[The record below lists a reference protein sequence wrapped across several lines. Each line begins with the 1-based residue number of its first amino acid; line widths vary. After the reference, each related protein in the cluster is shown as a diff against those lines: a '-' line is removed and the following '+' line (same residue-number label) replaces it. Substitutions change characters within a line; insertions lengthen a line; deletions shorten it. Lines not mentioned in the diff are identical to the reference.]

1 MIVDLLFIPAVVMIL
16 GAFILPL
23 LPEKTRSSAFLVF
36 PLIALVSLWQYPN
49 DFAMTLAFGNY
60 ELVPVAVDSLS
71 RVFGIAFALVA
82 IIGGV
87 YALHLKDVG
96 QQSSA
101 LVYAGGALGV
111 TFAGDY
117 FTFLVFWELM
127 AVSSVYLIWA
137 RKTEETDRAGMRYL
151 LMHMFGGGLLMA
163 GILWHVSDTGS
174 LLIES
179 LPYEFTYPSVL
190 MLLGIAVNAAV
201 PPLHAWLSDAYPKA
215 TITGAIFMC
224 AITTKS
230 AVYVLI
236 RLFPEWSVLIWVGVM
251 MGIYGTIFALITNDI
266 RQILSYSIISQIG
279 YMVAGTGIG
288 SEIALNAATAHA
300 VNNVLFKSLLF
311 MGAGAVIY
319 ATGRSKLTELGGL
332 ASKMKAVVALYI
344 VGGLAVSGAPLFNGF
359 TSKTMVIEAAGE
371 AHLEWVMLLL
381 TIASIGSFL
390 HSGLRLP
397 YFTWFSEAKEEITD
411 LKPIPKNMIAG
422 MGIGAFF
429 CILIGVYPDL
439 LYNQLPY
446 PVEFQPYSVYT
457 LVEMVQILTFAFI
470 GFWLFRSKFAGTD
483 KILLDTDWFYRK
495 ARPLTERLLVTD
507 IDKFYGYAEDA
518 TLWMA
523 RFLTRQF
530 RDPLVWLNPFTD
542 TQQESAKYSH
552 AVEVVMSFIL
562 LSFIIF
568 AVVYFI

>member
-1 MIVDLLFIPAVVMIL
+1 MIADLLFIPAVVMIL

-49 DFAMTLAFGNY
+49 DFTMSLSFGAY
-60 ELVPVAVDSLS
+60 ELVPVYVDALS
-71 RVFGIAFALVA
+71 RVFGIAFSLVT

-117 FTFLVFWELM
+117 FTLFVFWELM
-127 AVSSVYLIWA
+127 AVSSTYLIWA

-151 LMHMFGGGLLMA
+151 IVHMFGGGLLMA
-163 GILWHVSDTGS
+163 GILLHFSYTGS

-179 LPYEFTYPSVL
+179 LPYRFTLPSTL

-201 PPLHAWLSDAYPKA
+201 PPLHAWLADAYPKA

-230 AVYVLI
+230 AVYVMI
-236 RLFPEWSVLIWVGVM
+236 RLFPEWSILIWVGVM
-251 MGIYGTIFALITNDI
+251 MGIYGTIFALISNDI
-266 RQILSYSIISQIG
+266 RQILSYSIVSQIG
-279 YMVAGTGIG
+279 YMIAGVGIG
-288 SEIALNAATAHA
+288 SEMALNASAAHA

-332 ASKMKAVVALYI
+332 ANKMKAVVALYL

-359 TSKTMVIEAAGE
+359 TSKTMVVSAAGE
-371 AHLEWVMLLL
+371 AHLEWAMLLL
-381 TIASIGSFL
+381 TLASIGSFL
-390 HSGLRLP
+390 HSGLKLP
-397 YFTWFSEAKEEITD
+397 YFTWFGEAKKDITD

-429 CILIGVYPDL
+429 CILIGLYPNA
-439 LYNQLPY
+439 LYNQLPF
-446 PVEFQPYSVYT
+446 PVDYHPYDVYH
-457 LVEMVQILTFAFI
+457 LVEMVQILVFAFI
-470 GFWLFRSKFAGTD
+470 GFWLFRNKFAGTET
-483 KILLDTDWFYRK
+483 ILLDFDWFYRK
-495 ARPLTERLLVTD
+495 ARPATEKVFVTS
-507 IDKFYGYAEDA
+507 IDKLYGHAENA
-518 TLWMA
+518 SLWMA
-523 RFLTRQF
+523 GFMTEKF
-530 RDPLVWLNPFTD
+530 KDPLVWLNPFTD
-542 TQQESAKYSH
+542 TKQEASKYSH

-562 LSFIIF
+562 LSFVVFAII
-568 AVVYFI
+568 YFI

>member
-36 PLIALVSLWQYPN
+36 PVIALVSLWQYPN
-49 DFAMTLAFGNY
+49 DFTMSLAFGNY
-60 ELVPVAVDSLS
+60 ALIPVAVDSLS

-151 LMHMFGGGLLMA
+151 LVHILGGGLLMA
-163 GILWHVSDTGS
+163 GILWHVSETGS
-174 LLIES
+174 LVMES
-179 LPYEFTYPSVL
+179 LPYEFTWPSVL
-190 MLLGIAVNAAV
+190 ILLGVAVNAAV
-201 PPLHAWLSDAYPKA
+201 PPLHAWLVDAYPKA

-288 SEIALNAATAHA
+288 SEMALNAATAHA

-319 ATGRSKLTELGGL
+319 ATGKSKLTELGGL

-359 TSKTMVIEAAGE
+359 TSKTMIVSAAGE

-381 TIASIGSFL
+381 TLASIGSFL

-397 YFTWFSEAKEEITD
+397 YFTWFGEAKEEITN
-411 LKPIPKNMIAG
+411 LKPIPRNMIAG

-429 CILIGVYPDL
+429 CILIGLFPDL
-439 LYNQLPY
+439 LYNQLLY
-446 PVEFQPYSVYT
+446 PVDYHPYDVYH
-457 LVEMVQILTFAFI
+457 LVEMIQILSFAFI
-470 GFWLFRSKFAGTD
+470 GFWIFRNKFSGVD
-483 KILLDTDWFYRK
+483 RILIDTDWFYRK
-495 ARPLTERLLVTD
+495 ARPVTERIFVTE
-507 IDKFYGYAEDA
+507 IDRFYGYAENA
-518 TLWMA
+518 TLRIA
-523 RFLTRQF
+523 SFLTKQF

-542 TQQESAKYSH
+542 SEQEASQYSH

-562 LSFIIF
+562 LSFVVF
-568 AVVYFI
+568 AAVYFL

>member
-1 MIVDLLFIPAVVMIL
+1 MIVDLIFIPAVVMIL

-49 DFAMTLAFGNY
+49 DFSLSLHFGSY
-60 ELVPVAVDSLS
+60 ELIPVYVDRLS
-71 RVFGIAFALVA
+71 RVFAIAFALVA
-82 IIGGV
+82 LIGGV

-111 TFAGDY
+111 TLAGDY
-117 FTFLVFWELM
+117 FTLFVFWELM

-151 LMHMFGGGLLMA
+151 IVHMFGGGLLMA
-163 GILWHVSDTGS
+163 GILWHVSETGT
-174 LLIES
+174 LLVES
-179 LPYEFTYPSVL
+179 LPYEFTWPSVL

-201 PPLHAWLSDAYPKA
+201 PPLHAWLADAYPKA

-230 AVYVLI
+230 AVYVMV
-236 RLFPEWSVLIWVGVM
+236 RLFPEWSILIWVGVM
-251 MGIYGTIFALITNDI
+251 MGIYGTIFALISNDI
-266 RQILSYSIISQIG
+266 RQILSYSIVSQIG
-279 YMVAGTGIG
+279 YMVAGVGIG
-288 SEIALNAATAHA
+288 SEMALNAATAHA

-332 ASKMKAVVALYI
+332 ADKMKAVVALYL

-359 TSKTMVIEAAGE
+359 TSKTMVVSAAGE

-390 HSGLRLP
+390 HSGLKLP
-397 YFTWFSEAKEEITD
+397 YFTWFGEAKEEITNI
-411 LKPIPKNMIAG
+411 KPIPKNMIAG

-429 CILIGVYPDL
+429 CILIGVYPDA
-439 LYNQLPY
+439 LYSQLPY
-446 PVEFQPYSVYT
+446 PVEYHPYDVYH
-457 LVEMVQILTFAFI
+457 LVEMVQILVFAFI
-470 GFWLFRSKFAGTD
+470 GFWLFRNKFAGTD
-483 KILLDTDWFYRK
+483 NILLDFDWFYRK
-495 ARPLTERLLVTD
+495 ARPATEKIFVTSVD
-507 IDKFYGYAEDA
+507 RIYGYAENA

-523 RFLTRQF
+523 GFLTEKF
-530 RDPLVWLNPFTD
+530 RDPLVWLHPFTESK
-542 TQQESAKYSH
+542 QEASKYSH

-562 LSFIIF
+562 LTFVIF
-568 AVVYFI
+568 ALVYFM

>member
-1 MIVDLLFIPAVVMIL
+1 MITDLIFIPAVVMIL

-23 LPEKTRSSAFLVF
+23 LPEKTRASAFLIF

-49 DFAMTLAFGNY
+49 DYLLTIHFGNY
-60 ELVPVAVDSLS
+60 ELIPVYADALS
-71 RVFGIAFALVA
+71 RIFGIAFALVT

-87 YALHLKDVG
+87 YALHLKDLG

-117 FTFLVFWELM
+117 FTLFVFWELM
-127 AVSSVYLIWA
+127 AVSSAYLIWA
-137 RKTEETDRAGMRYL
+137 RKTEETDYAGMRYL
-151 LMHMFGGGLLMA
+151 MVHIFGGGLLMA
-163 GILWHVSDTGS
+163 GILWHFAETGS

-179 LPYEFTYPSVL
+179 LPYEFTYPSLL

-201 PPLHAWLSDAYPKA
+201 PPLHAWLADAYPKA

-230 AVYVLI
+230 AVYVML
-236 RLFPEWSVLIWVGVM
+236 RLFPEWSILIWVGVM
-251 MGIYGTIFALITNDI
+251 MGIYGTIFALISNDI
-266 RQILSYSIISQIG
+266 RQILSYSIVSQIG
-279 YMVAGTGIG
+279 YMVAGVGIG
-288 SEIALNAATAHA
+288 SEMALNAATAHA

-332 ASKMKAVVALYI
+332 AGKMKAVVALYL

-359 TSKTMVIEAAGE
+359 TSKTMVVSAAGE

-390 HSGLRLP
+390 HSGLKLP
-397 YFTWFSEAKEEITD
+397 YFTWFGEAKEEIKD
-411 LKPIPKNMIAG
+411 LKPIPKNMVAG

-429 CILIGVYPDL
+429 CILIGIYPDL

-446 PVEFQPYSVYT
+446 PVDYHPYDVYH
-457 LVEMVQILTFAFI
+457 LVEMIQILVFAFI
-470 GFWLFRSKFAGTD
+470 GFWLFRNKFAGTQT
-483 KILLDTDWFYRK
+483 ILLDFDWFYRK
-495 ARPLTERLLVTD
+495 ARPATEKLFVTNV
-507 IDKFYGYAEDA
+507 DKLYGYAENA

-523 RFLTRQF
+523 GFLTEKF
-530 RDPLVWLNPFTD
+530 RNPLVWLHPFTD
-542 TQQESAKYSH
+542 SKQEAAKYSH

-568 AVVYFI
+568 IVVSLV